1 MLGSASK
8 HGSELLPPYKLSTYG
23 GAVGGADPF
32 FSQTGGWRI
41 NNSSGRKNKSRSRG
55 RQSRSRGRQSR
66 SRTRR
71 GRSRTRRGRSRTRR
85 GRSRGQTGG
94 WRINNSSGRKNK
106 GKSRGRQSRSRTRQS
121 RSRTRQSRS
130 RGRPRR
136 MIVRGGS
143 SARSPVAGSELSE
156 GIYSIWNKGVKTMNT
171 FNGVQSPSSLNASPL
186 SQPIG
191 NK

>member
-1 MLGSASK
+1 
-8 HGSELLPPYKLSTYG
+8 
-23 GAVGGADPF
+23 
-32 FSQTGGWRI
+32 
-41 NNSSGRKNKSRSRG
+41 
-55 RQSRSRGRQSR
+55 
-66 SRTRR
+66 
-71 GRSRTRRGRSRTRR
+71 
-85 GRSRGQTGG
+85 
-94 WRINNSSGRKNK
+94 
-106 GKSRGRQSRSRTRQS
+106 
-121 RSRTRQSRS
+121 
-130 RGRPRR
+130 